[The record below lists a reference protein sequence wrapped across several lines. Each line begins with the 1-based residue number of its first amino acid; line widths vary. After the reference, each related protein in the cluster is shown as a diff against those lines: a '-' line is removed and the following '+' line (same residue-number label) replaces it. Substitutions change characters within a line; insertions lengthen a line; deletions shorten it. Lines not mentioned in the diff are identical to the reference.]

1 MRSLRQTQQRHAE
14 HYKDVLAHA
23 NARYDKG
30 GEDGAHGLALFDQE
44 WDNIRVGR
52 EWAKQWAID
61 LSQEYAVAGPS
72 LLSLRLPPHE
82 RIEMLEQGLRVAHP
96 RGDRRLEAE
105 IWGQLGMAN
114 DALEKWKVSVGLYRE
129 CLNLSRLLK
138 DREREGRTL
147 GSLGLVYLVLGDKT
161 EAKYSLEKALVIARE
176 TGDRKAEGRHLGSLG
191 LMSEGQERI
200 RYFDQA
206 LAIARAVRDR
216 HGEISHLGCLG
227 MAWFDK
233 GQTAKKLPGVAR
245 ISPNI
250 IMRNMN
256 RDGSLPKDLQD
267 RLEEQDSSRCF
278 QKAATY
284 FEQAVAIAREIS
296 DYLAEGRRL
305 GDLGEVL
312 SEQGKIDRALACYQQ
327 ALAISLEMGDHQ
339 SEVRHLKHLKVAY
352 LALGDKN
359 EVHRIEQR
367 LREITEDSGEP
378 RTENI
383 LEKFGSREADP
394 FHEEYWRVSREEDR
408 EKYWSARVLSNPSY
422 ELIRHCW

>member
-1 MRSLRQTQQRHAE
+1 MRSLRQTQLRHAE
-14 HYKDVLAHA
+14 HYKGVLANA

-30 GEDGAHGLALFDQE
+30 GEGGTLGLALFEQE

-72 LLSLRLPPHE
+72 LLSLRLPPQE

-129 CLNLSRLLK
+129 CLNFSRLLK

-147 GSLGLVYLVLGDKT
+147 GSLGLVYLMLGDKT

-176 TGDRKAEGRHLGSLG
+176 TGDRKTEGRHLGSLG

-200 RYFDQA
+200 GYFDQA

-227 MAWFDK
+227 RTWFDK

-245 ISPNI
+245 ISQNI
-250 IMRNMN
+250 SMRNMN

-284 FEQAVAIAREIS
+284 FEQAVAIARAIS

-312 SEQGKIDRALACYQQ
+312 SEQGKIDRALVCYQQ
-327 ALAISLEMGDHQ
+327 ALAIAREIGDRQ
-339 SEVRHLKHLKVAY
+339 NEVRQLTNARSAY
-352 LALGDKN
+352 ILLGDKT
-359 EVHRIEQR
+359 EAHRIEER
-367 LREITEDSGEP
+367 LKEISKDSGKP
-378 RTENI
+378 DTENI
-383 LEKFGSREADP
+383 LEMFGSKEVDP
-394 FHEEYWRVSREEDR
+394 FHEEYWRVSREEDKR
-408 EKYWSARVLSNPSY
+408 KYWSEYYQIHLMS
-422 ELIRHCW
+422 